1 MLKGLYVIADTQ
13 SIRARDFLDTVESV
27 LSVGTRIIQYR
38 DKVNDLETRTVI
50 GHKLRSLTRK
60 HKSLLII
67 NDDIEL
73 TRDID
78 ADGVHLGKEDHGI
91 SETGTF
97 LGAEKIIGASCYNE
111 YGNAVQAVADGA
123 AYIAFGSFFTSPT
136 KPSAPLADTGPDY
149 SRQTGTEYPGLC
161 NWRHYPGQCHAT
173 FACRCRHDCC
183 HQWDLQLIFPCP
195 VRAGI
200 PDPVTAFS
208 ISPMTRITITI
219 FPFTTSRLQ

>member
-27 LSVGTRIIQYR
+27 LSAGTRIIQYR

-136 KPSAPLADTGPDY
+136 KPSAPLADTGLITRAKQELNIPVCAIGGITQDNV
-149 SRQTGTEYPGLC
+149 TPLL
-161 NWRHYPGQCHAT
+161 HAG
-173 FACRCRHDCC
+173 ADMIAVISG
-183 HQWDLQLIFPCP
+183 IFSSSSP
-195 VRAGI
+195 VRS
-200 PDPVTAFS
+200 VQEYLT
-208 ISPMTRITITI
+208 
-219 FPFTTSRLQ
+219 RLQPFRSAP

>member
-38 DKVNDLETRTVI
+38 DKVNDQETRTVI

-136 KPSAPLADTGPDY
+136 KPSAPLADTGLITRAKQELNIPVCAIGGITQDNV
-149 SRQTGTEYPGLC
+149 TPLL
-161 NWRHYPGQCHAT
+161 HAG
-173 FACRCRHDCC
+173 ADMIAVISG
-183 HQWDLQLIFPCP
+183 IFNSSSP
-195 VRAGI
+195 VRS
-200 PDPVTAFS
+200 VQEY
-208 ISPMTRITITI
+208 MTRLQ
-219 FPFTTSRLQ
+219 PFRSAP

>member
-27 LSVGTRIIQYR
+27 LSAGTRIIQYR
-38 DKVNDLETRTVI
+38 DKVNDLETRTLI

-136 KPSAPLADTGPDY
+136 KPSAPLADTGLITRAKQELNIPVCAIGGITQDNV
-149 SRQTGTEYPGLC
+149 TPLL
-161 NWRHYPGQCHAT
+161 HAG
-173 FACRCRHDCC
+173 ADMIAVISG
-183 HQWDLQLIFPCP
+183 IFSSSSP
-195 VRAGI
+195 VRS
-200 PDPVTAFS
+200 VQEYLT
-208 ISPMTRITITI
+208 
-219 FPFTTSRLQ
+219 RLQPFRSAP

>member
-136 KPSAPLADTGPDY
+136 KPSAPLADTGLITRAKQELNIPVCAIGGITQDNV
-149 SRQTGTEYPGLC
+149 TPLL
-161 NWRHYPGQCHAT
+161 HAG
-173 FACRCRHDCC
+173 ADMIAVISG
-183 HQWDLQLIFPCP
+183 IFSSSSP
-195 VRAGI
+195 VRS
-200 PDPVTAFS
+200 VQEYLT
-208 ISPMTRITITI
+208 
-219 FPFTTSRLQ
+219 RLQPFRSAP

>member
-60 HKSLLII
+60 HKSLLIV

-78 ADGVHLGKEDHGI
+78 ADGVHLGNEDHGI

-136 KPSAPLADTGPDY
+136 KPSAPLADTGLITRAKQELNIPVCAIGGITQDNV
-149 SRQTGTEYPGLC
+149 TPLL
-161 NWRHYPGQCHAT
+161 HAG
-173 FACRCRHDCC
+173 ADMIAVISG
-183 HQWDLQLIFPCP
+183 IFNSSSP
-195 VRAGI
+195 VRS
-200 PDPVTAFS
+200 VQEY
-208 ISPMTRITITI
+208 MTRLQ
-219 FPFTTSRLQ
+219 PFRSAP